1 MSKAKKKDKT
11 FAFATHLPPAD
22 FKRNLREAVQN
33 SGHLLYEDTQNG
45 FDLGIERGGHS
56 GGYWYAA
63 TMTETEGGTEMR
75 GEVVYRTYHKDGKLR
90 EDTKGEKIRE
100 WLGIVLIV
108 IFFSPVFLI
117 ALVIWGIML
126 LIGKLRGKPVAATLS
141 TEEKLTHFM
150 TEVMG
155 CNTIE

>member
-1 MSKAKKKDKT
+1 MSKAKKKDKIYIFT
-11 FAFATHLPPAD
+11 TPLPPAD
-22 FKRNLREAVQN
+22 FRLNLRETVQN
-33 SGHLLYEDTQNG
+33 SGHLLYEDTPSG

-63 TMTETEGGTEMR
+63 TMTETEAGTEMR
-75 GEVVYRTYHKDGKLR
+75 GEIVYRSLHGDGSYR
-90 EDTKGEKIRE
+90 EATKWEKVKETLFVI
-100 WLGIVLIV
+100 LVGLLCLIP
-108 IFFSPVFLI
+108 I
-117 ALVIWGIML
+117 LVIYAIQGIL
-126 LIGKLRGKPVAATLS
+126 RLIGKIRKKPLEITMS

>member
-11 FAFATHLPPAD
+11 FAFTTPLPPVD
-22 FKRNLREAVQN
+22 FKQSLREAVRD
-33 SGHLLYEDTQNG
+33 SGHLLYEDTPNG

-63 TMTETEGGTEMR
+63 TMTETEGGAEMR

-90 EDTKGEKIRE
+90 EDTKGEKICE

-117 ALVIWGIML
+117 ALAIWGIML
-126 LIGKLRGKPVAATLS
+126 LIGKLRGKPVAATMS
-141 TEEKLTHFM
+141 TEEKLTRFM

>member
-1 MSKAKKKDKT
+1 MRKDKKKDQT
-11 FAFATHLPPAD
+11 YAFTTHLPPAD
-22 FKRNLREAVQN
+22 FKQKLREAVYD

-45 FDLGIERGGHS
+45 FDLGVSRGGHS
-56 GGYWYAA
+56 GGYWYTA
-63 TMTETEGGTEMR
+63 TLTESDGVTEIW
-75 GEVVYRTYHKDGKLR
+75 GEIVYRSYHKDGKLR

-117 ALVIWGIML
+117 ALAIWGIML
-126 LIGKLRGKPVAATLS
+126 LIGKLRGKPVEATMS
-141 TEEKLTHFM
+141 TEEKLTRFM

-155 CNTIE
+155 CREEE